1 MGASNCMGG
10 LGGSAMSGA
19 FLATGGFSSVGVFCL
34 AAVGISSMVMSLA
47 IRGPDEGIA

>member
-1 MGASNCMGG
+1 MG
-10 LGGSAMSGA
+10 GA
-19 FLATGGFSSVGVFCL
+19 FLAICGFAAVRVFCL